1 MIWEKLLDGA
11 LRNWEFLVR
20 IIIACVCGGLIGV
33 ERSHRQKEAG
43 IRTHIILALAAAMI
57 MVISKYG
64 FADLTTAEGVMFN
77 GTRGADPARIA
88 AQVVSGIS
96 FLGAGVIFVRGGS
109 IKGLTTAAGIWAT
122 AGIGLAIGAGLYVIG
137 ISSTLLLILIQVLL
151 HKFVPFSEAME
162 TNEIQLKLNDESK
175 ALTHVTE
182 QLSEHGILVN
192 GIKMKK
198 NDDETVTVHLTV
210 RIAKAASLE
219 SMLELINSNP
229 EIREF
234 TLET

>member
-1 MIWEKLLDGA
+1 MIWEKLLDGVA
-11 LRNWEFLVR
+11 HNWEFLVR
-20 IIIACVCGGLIGV
+20 IIIACLCGGLIGL

-43 IRTHIILALAAAMI
+43 VRTHVILALASAMI
-57 MVISKYG
+57 MIVSKYG
-64 FADLTTAEGVMFN
+64 FNDIALLAQN
-77 GTRGADPARIA
+77 SAGAIRVDVSRIA
-88 AQVVSGIS
+88 ASVVSGIS

-109 IKGLTTAAGIWAT
+109 IKGLTTAAGTWAT
-122 AGIGLAIGAGLYVIG
+122 AGIGLAIGGGMYAIG
-137 ISSTLLLILIQVLL
+137 VSSTLLLILIQVLL

-198 NDDETVTVHLTV
+198 NDDGTVTVHLTV
-210 RIAKAASLE
+210 RIAKSTSLE
-219 SMLELINSNP
+219 SMLSLINSNP
-229 EIREF
+229 EIQEF